1 MKKSLTIAIAP
12 ASMPASLVTTKIAAR
27 NRARKA
33 AAKDLLI
40 SPATPPS
47 EETVTR
53 LNGIGREYPFCVYY
67 KSKRY
72 DPL

>member
-1 MKKSLTIAIAP
+1 MKKSSAIAIAP
-12 ASMPASLVTTKIAAR
+12 ATMSTSLVTTKMAMR
-27 NRARKA
+27 NQRRQVKG
-33 AAKDLLI
+33 LL
-40 SPATPPS
+40 AQQTAPPS
-47 EETVTR
+47 EETIKR